1 MRPTMRDVARRAGV
15 SLKTVSR
22 VVNGEAGV
30 RPDTAERV
38 NAAIAALGFRRN
50 DIARV
55 LRGGR
60 RSRSL
65 GLVIKD
71 VANPFYS
78 QIARGVEEVA
88 RAHDL
93 FVISG
98 CSDEDPA
105 RERHLIRS
113 LCERR
118 VDGLLIVPSKAD
130 HGYLAPELN
139 MGTPV
144 VFMDR
149 PPEEAIAADVVLIDN
164 AGGARAA
171 VEHLIA
177 GGHRRIACLA
187 DLPGIYTARERRR
200 GYDEAL
206 RAHGVPVDERL
217 VCLGPHDVAGAE
229 AATAALLALD
239 APPTAVFAGNN
250 RLTIGA
256 LRAILAAGTPTALV
270 GFDDFELAD
279 MLATPVTVVAHSPAD
294 MGRRAAELLCR
305 RMDDADLPARPG
317 GPGRPLPPQRV
328 LLPTRLIV
336 RGSGERPPS

>member
-22 VVNGEAGV
+22 VVNGEIGV
-30 RPDTAERV
+30 RPDTAEKV
-38 NAAIAALGFRRN
+38 HTAISALGFRRN
-50 DIARV
+50 DIARA
-55 LRGGR
+55 LRGGKR
-60 RSRSL
+60 TRSL

-118 VDGLLIVPSKAD
+118 VDGLLVVPSGGD
-130 HGYLAPELN
+130 HRYLVPELS
-139 MGTPV
+139 MGISA
-144 VFMDR
+144 VFIDR
-149 PPEEAIAADVVLIDN
+149 PPEDAIEADVVLIDN
-164 AGGARAA
+164 VGGARAA
-171 VEHLIA
+171 VAHLLA
-177 GGHRRIACLA
+177 HGHRRIACLA
-187 DLPGIYTARERRR
+187 DLPGIFTARERRQ

-206 RAHGVPVDERL
+206 RAHGVPVDEAL
-217 VCLGPHDVAGAE
+217 VRVGQHDVAGAE
-229 AATAALLALD
+229 AAMAELLALGD
-239 APPTAVFAGNN
+239 PPTAVFTGNN

-256 LRAILAAGTPTALV
+256 LRAVQAAGTRTALV

-279 MLATPVTVVAHSPAD
+279 MLATPVTVVAHHPAE
-294 MGRRAAELLCR
+294 MGRRAAGLLCR
-305 RMDDADLPARPG
+305 RMAG
-317 GPGRPLPPQRV
+317 EELPPQRV
-328 LLPTRLIV
+328 LLPTRLII
-336 RGSGERPPS
+336 RGSGELPPP

>member
-1 MRPTMRDVARRAGV
+1 MRPTMHDVARHAGV

-22 VVNGEAGV
+22 VVNGEVGV
-30 RPDTAERV
+30 RPDTAEKV
-38 NAAIAALGFRRN
+38 NSAIAALGFRRN
-50 DIARV
+50 DLARA
-55 LRGGR
+55 LRGGER
-60 RSRSL
+60 TRSL

-118 VDGLLIVPSKAD
+118 VDGLLVVPSGGD
-130 HGYLAPELN
+130 HRYLIPELS
-139 MGTPV
+139 MGTSA
-144 VFMDR
+144 VFIDR

-164 AGGARAA
+164 VGGARAA
-171 VEHLIA
+171 VEHLHRA
-177 GGHRRIACLA
+177 RPPPDRLPRRPARHLHRRASAGAATTRRCARAAC
-187 DLPGIYTARERRR
+187 PSTSRSYGS
-200 GYDEAL
+200 GQ
-206 RAHGVPVDERL
+206 
-217 VCLGPHDVAGAE
+217 HDVAGAE
-229 AATAALLALD
+229 AAMAGLLALGD
-239 APPTAVFAGNN
+239 PPTAVFTGNN

-256 LRAILAAGTPTALV
+256 LRAVQAAGTGTALV

-279 MLATPVTVVAHSPAD
+279 MLATPVTVVAHSPAE
-294 MGRRAAELLCR
+294 MGRRAAGLLCR
-305 RMDDADLPARPG
+305 RMAG
-317 GPGRPLPPQRV
+317 EELPPQRV
-328 LLPTRLIV
+328 VLPTHLIT
-336 RGSGERPPS
+336 RGSGERPAPA

>member
-279 MLATPVTVVAHSPAD
+279 MLPTPVTVVAQDPVLL
-294 MGRRAAELLCR
+294 GRMAAELLFR
-305 RMDDADLPARPG
+305 RMRG
-317 GPGRPLPPQRV
+317 EQGTVQRLQV
-328 LLPTRLIV
+328 PTRLIP
-336 RGSGERPPS
+336 RGSGEVPA

>member
-22 VVNGEAGV
+22 VVNGEVGV
-30 RPDTAERV
+30 RPDTAEKV
-38 NAAIAALGFRRN
+38 NAAISALGFRRN
-50 DIARV
+50 DIARA
-55 LRGGR
+55 LRGGER
-60 RSRSL
+60 TRTL

-118 VDGLLIVPSKAD
+118 VDGLLVVPSGGD
-130 HGYLAPELN
+130 HRYLIPELG
-139 MGTPV
+139 MGTAA
-144 VFMDR
+144 VFIDR
-149 PPEEAIAADVVLIDN
+149 PPEDALETDVVLIDN
-164 AGGARAA
+164 VGGARAA
-171 VEHLIA
+171 VAHLVA
-177 GGHRRIACLA
+177 HGHRRIACLA
-187 DLPGIYTARERRR
+187 DLPGIFTARERRR

-206 RAHGVPVDERL
+206 RACGVPVDESL
-217 VCLGPHDVAGAE
+217 VRVGQHDVAGAE
-229 AATAALLALD
+229 SAMAELLALGD
-239 APPTAVFAGNN
+239 PPTAVFAGNN
-250 RLTIGA
+250 RLTLGA
-256 LRAILAAGTPTALV
+256 LRAIQATGTGTALV

-279 MLATPVTVVAHSPAD
+279 MLATPVTVVAHYPAE
-294 MGRRAAELLCR
+294 MGRRAAGLLCR
-305 RMDDADLPARPG
+305 RMAG
-317 GPGRPLPPQRV
+317 EHLPPQRL

-336 RGSGERPPS
+336 RGSGELPPP

>member
-1 MRPTMRDVARRAGV
+1 MRPTMHDVARHAGV

-22 VVNGEAGV
+22 VVNAEVGV
-30 RPDTAERV
+30 RPDTAAKV
-38 NAAIAALGFRRN
+38 NSAIAALGFRRN
-50 DIARV
+50 DLARA
-55 LRGGR
+55 LRGGER
-60 RSRSL
+60 TRSL

-93 FVISG
+93 LVISG

-118 VDGLLIVPSKAD
+118 VDGLLVVPSGGD
-130 HGYLAPELN
+130 HRYLIPELS
-139 MGTPV
+139 MGTAA
-144 VFMDR
+144 VFIDR
-149 PPEEAIAADVVLIDN
+149 PPEEAIAADVVLVDN
-164 AGGARAA
+164 VGGARTA

-177 GGHRRIACLA
+177 HGHRRIAFLA
-187 DLPGIYTARERRR
+187 DLPGIFTARERRR

-206 RAHGVPVDERL
+206 RARGVPVDESL
-217 VCLGPHDVAGAE
+217 VRVGEHDVAGAE
-229 AATAALLALD
+229 AAMAGLLALD
-239 APPTAVFAGNN
+239 DPPTAVFTGNN

-256 LRAILAAGTPTALV
+256 LRAVQAAGTGTALV

-279 MLATPVTVVAHSPAD
+279 MLATPVTVVAYSPAE
-294 MGRRAAELLCR
+294 MGRRAAGLLCR
-305 RMDDADLPARPG
+305 RMAG
-317 GPGRPLPPQRV
+317 EELPPQRV
-328 LLPTRLIV
+328 VLPAHLIT
-336 RGSGERPPS
+336 RGSGERPAPA